1 MPVSDLHRQV
11 AAVALATA
19 AEHGFALGGGNA
31 LLAHGVITRPTHDV
45 DLFTDQK
52 HGVQAAADAV
62 QAALRRAGFQAER

>member
-1 MPVSDLHRQV
+1 MPVSALHRQV
-11 AAVALATA
+11 AAVALAMA
-19 AEHGFALGGGNA
+19 AKHGFGLGGGNA
-31 LLAHGVITRPTHDV
+31 LLAHGIISRPTADV